1 MILIYFVYYGSIN
14 VIIRTCVYIVFVVQF
29 EKFIECTLKRFFNY
43 WSRGGVAQWVARL
56 TRNVEVVDSR
66 PIKVPRCF
74 LEQ

>member
-43 WSRGGVAQWVARL
+43 
-56 TRNVEVVDSR
+56 
-66 PIKVPRCF
+66 
-74 LEQ
+74 